1 MLELYFWP
9 ILITLV
15 IVIVGLSFLAGR
27 LWRQIS
33 DHKRIQTK
41 QIQEKMAKEVERKE
55 FVEESLR
62 IITKSMLEGQC
73 DLSEGC
79 IRVRMLIE
87 RTDNI
92 DAKNEEFKVFFDMY
106 EEIKH
111 FKTHEARKELSKQE
125 LFNEDKE
132 RLKIEER
139 YRDLLLEASRRLL
152 RVVELLRV

>member
-9 ILITLV
+9 ILILLV
-15 IVIVGLSFLAGR
+15 VVIAGLSFVAGR

-33 DHKRIQTK
+33 DQKKILVKESNEQ
-41 QIQEKMAKEVERKE
+41 MAKEKERRE

-79 IRVRMLIE
+79 IRIRMLIE
-87 RTDNI
+87 RSDNI
-92 DAKNEEFKVFFDMY
+92 DAKHDDFKTFFEMY

-111 FKTHEARKELSKQE
+111 FKTHEARNELSKQE
-125 LFNEDKE
+125 RFNEDKE
-132 RLKIEER
+132 RLKIEDR
-139 YRDLLLEASRRLL
+139 YRDSLLEASRRLL
-152 RVVELLRV
+152 RLVELLRV